1 MFDFKDV
8 LQFDGNVVMPST
20 PSLPDDFPLAMAFV
34 KNQTELNLYD
44 TEKGYCAGT
53 IFSDLDK
60 PFLAGEK

>member
-1 MFDFKDV
+1 MFDFMDMLKP
-8 LQFDGNVVMPST
+8 DGEMMPPSS

-44 TEKGYCAGT
+44 TEKGYSAGT
-53 IFSDLDK
+53 IFSDLNK